1 MNPCA
6 SLCRDDRVGLSFP
19 PFLPSFC
26 FNKSSLLLRLIC
38 SFVSTKSPSPRL
50 NHAEPSLVFHRAFA
64 FFPLPQSRS
73 RRSPFALFSFPNR
86 ALSFPQWPCQP
97 FLAVHRKAPLRCS
110 PCFFPLF
117 PFPYN
122 IKGVVLVCSF
132 GFSVRLQL
140 FCIFLQKS
148 RCKIWWLSEKAV
160 PLHSLSKT

>member
-6 SLCRDDRVGLSFP
+6 SLCRDDRVGQSFP

-50 NHAEPSLVFHRAFA
+50 LSAEPSLVFHRAFA

-122 IKGVVLVCSF
+122 IIRCCPCVF
-132 GFSVRLQL
+132 FRF
-140 FCIFLQKS
+140 FCPLATFLHFLAKKS
-148 RCKIWWLSEKAV
+148 L
-160 PLHSLSKT
+160 